1 MAKNKKNEHFCIFL
15 LKNLYFYTIYSWC
28 LYGGIKNNS
37 NKEEFMSDK
46 KIILPY
52 FARFLEGDVKKEELK
67 NIKGGAPTHK
77 FPSDRD
83 EAQYTISV
91 PFD

>member
-1 MAKNKKNEHFCIFL
+1 MAEQ
-15 LKNLYFYTIYSWC
+15 
-28 LYGGIKNNS
+28 
-37 NKEEFMSDK
+37 

-83 EAQYTISV
+83 EAQEAQEAQEVQFITI
-91 PFD
+91 PPLD

>member
-1 MAKNKKNEHFCIFL
+1 MAKKK
-15 LKNLYFYTIYSWC
+15 T
-28 LYGGIKNNS
+28 
-37 NKEEFMSDK
+37 
-46 KIILPY
+46 ILPY

-83 EAQYTISV
+83 EAQYTITF
-91 PFD
+91 P

>member
-1 MAKNKKNEHFCIFL
+1 MAE
-15 LKNLYFYTIYSWC
+15 
-28 LYGGIKNNS
+28 
-37 NKEEFMSDK
+37 K

-67 NIKGGAPTHK
+67 NIRAGGVPTHK

-83 EAQYTISV
+83 EAKYLTYN
-91 PFD
+91 PLD